1 MKSEAAATDARSM
14 EVARPIPRND
24 RVPSV
29 KLIAASTLG
38 NALEFYDFI
47 VYGTISALVFN
58 KLFFPAHSPTSGLML
73 ALGTFAAGFLA
84 RPLGAAIFGHIGDRL
99 GRKATLQMTLT
110 LMGMATVGI
119 ALLPTYRDIGSA
131 APVILVFLRVLQ
143 GIAVG
148 GEWGGAVLLIGEH
161 SDNSRRGYSS
171 SFAQLGSPAG
181 TLFANAV
188 VLATLTSMS
197 EGSFLAWGWR
207 LPFAVGALLLAV
219 GWYMR
224 RKVEETPVFLNM
236 QRTKTVATSPVVE
249 VFRSHKLRLLLAVG
263 STAVIFGGYYLFTT
277 ICLAYIS
284 SRHLPSSI
292 GLYGTIL
299 GSAIALPVLLCSGR
313 LSDKVGRRPMYIV
326 ASVGMGIWSLV
337 VFHLIDTASPFL
349 GTGAIAL
356 GLALWAIAYGVQGA
370 FLPELFPPEVR
381 CSAAS
386 LAYQVTG
393 AIGGLLPMAAISLM
407 SSFGSTLAVSA
418 MIIVT
423 AALTLLSVILCPETA
438 RD

>member
-1 MKSEAAATDARSM
+1 MKIEAATPDPQSIEAARHSSP
-14 EVARPIPRND
+14 AD
-24 RVPSV
+24 RVRSV

-58 KLFFPAHSPTSGLML
+58 KLFFPSHSSASGLML

-99 GRKATLQMTLT
+99 GRKTTLQMTLT
-110 LMGMATVGI
+110 VMGMATVGI
-119 ALLPTYRDIGSA
+119 ALLPTYREIGSA
-131 APVILVFLRVLQ
+131 APVVLVLLRILQ

-161 SDNSRRGYSS
+161 SDNRRRGYSS

-181 TLFANAV
+181 TLLANAV
-188 VLATLTSMS
+188 VLVTITSMS
-197 EGSFLAWGWR
+197 EESFLTWGWR
-207 LPFAVGALLLAV
+207 LPFALGVVLLAV

-224 RKVEETPVFLNM
+224 REVDETPVFLKL
-236 QRTKTVATSPVVE
+236 QRTRTVAKSPVLD
-249 VFRSHKLRLLLAVG
+249 VFKSHKKRLLLAVG
-263 STAVIFGGYYLFTT
+263 STSVIFGGYYLFTT
-277 ICLAYIS
+277 ICLAFVS
-284 SRHLPSSI
+284 THHLPSSI

-299 GSAIALPVLLCSGR
+299 GSALALPVLLCSGR
-313 LSDKVGRRPMYIV
+313 LSDRLGRRPMYVIAAV
-326 ASVGMGIWSLV
+326 AMGLWSLV
-337 VFHLIDTASPFL
+337 VFPLINTASPVL
-349 GTGAIAL
+349 GVASIGL
-356 GLALWAIAYGVQGA
+356 GLAFWAIAYGVQGA
-370 FLPELFPPEVR
+370 FLPELFPAEVR

-407 SSFGSTLAVSA
+407 NSFGSTLAVSC

-423 AALTLLSVILCPETA
+423 ALFSLISVFFCPETA
-438 RD
+438 HD